1 MLSESKLFSEKELVS
16 TPVPMIN
23 VALSGSVDGGLA
35 SGLTVLAGPSKHF
48 KTSFAL
54 LMAASYL
61 KKHDDSVLLFYDSE
75 FGSPQSYF
83 ESFGV
88 DTSRVL
94 HTPVTNI
101 EELKF
106 DLVHQLGEIERK
118 DKVIVVIDSIG
129 NIASKKEVEDAE
141 NMKSVADMTRAK
153 ALKGLF
159 RMITPM
165 LTLND
170 IPLLAINHTYQ
181 CGTKEMTVQTPDG
194 NVSLA
199 DIKIGDT
206 VLTEEGWEEVTFTT
220 SHEDSDITEITLED
234 GEVLSFTEGHRFK
247 VNGEWKYLNELMPG
261 DVLDDILNKMRKIK
275 SIEYAKRKAT
285 VYDFE
290 TPSHTYVLGSGI
302 ISHNTQEM
310 FSKAVV
316 SGGCVVEGTLI
327 QTADGLK
334 AVEDFNVGEKVITLD
349 GEKEVTHVWNPDT
362 LDEGTPECYE
372 IEFEDGHTVTC
383 SDKHKFL
390 IDGEWVEAKDLIV
403 GQDCQII

>member
-1 MLSESKLFSEKELVS
+1 MSLLEKLKKSSRSAGVSILSESILFSEKELTT

-23 VALSGSVDGGLA
+23 TALSGSIDGGLA

-75 FGSPQSYF
+75 FGSPQAYF
-83 ESFGV
+83 ESFGI
-88 DTSRVL
+88 DTARVL

-106 DLVHQLGEIERK
+106 DLVHQLAEIKRS
-118 DKVIVVIDSIG
+118 DKVIIVIDSIG

-159 RMITPM
+159 RMITPS

-181 CGTKEMTVQTPDG
+181 
-194 NVSLA
+194 
-199 DIKIGDT
+199 
-206 VLTEEGWEEVTFTT
+206 
-220 SHEDSDITEITLED
+220 
-234 GEVLSFTEGHRFK
+234 
-247 VNGEWKYLNELMPG
+247 
-261 DVLDDILNKMRKIK
+261 
-275 SIEYAKRKAT
+275 
-285 VYDFE
+285 
-290 TPSHTYVLGSGI
+290 
-302 ISHNTQEM
+302 TQEM

-316 SGGCVVEGTLI
+316 SGGTGVMYSADNVWIIGRQQDKVGTDIKGYHFIINIEKSRFVKEKSKIPISVSWDGGIEKWSGLIDVAIEGGYVVKPKNGWYMAINPAT
-327 QTADGLK
+327 
-334 AVEDFNVGEKVITLD
+334 
-349 GEKEVTHVWNPDT
+349 EKELSGNLRLAQTMNEEFWTTMFNETDFKDFVRRRYKVATT
-362 LDEGTPECYE
+362 AMITEQTTTEDE
-372 IEFEDGHTVTC
+372 
-383 SDKHKFL
+383 
-390 IDGEWVEAKDLIV
+390 
-403 GQDCQII
+403 